1 MMFLPL
7 GCFLPRTAFLLLLLL
22 FFFSSFGPT
31 QTEVARSISD
41 CADFL
46 LNQSPPQIPN
56 ILKDGKILDQNR
68 YKPICQTYRNTRTF
82 LTLYD
87 TKERIPVF
95 SAIRVGQDQK
105 AGKRPKKWMIEP
117 QLEDESAGENMKRDK
132 NTKRNKNMEIDK
144 EEVPY
149 KSQASN
155 LDYESS
161 TPYNR
166 GHLYPSSYA
175 SNKTIKTSTFTLT
188 NIVPQVKSFNGV
200 SWGKMETCVKCFM
213 EKFCKNS
220 NGVTEGYVVT
230 GAQPGTEKL
239 KNRVNIPSRM
249 WSAFCCYSDDQK
261 AWLASAHWG
270 ENVADKS
277 QDEYLQTKSLNDLYK
292 DLKDLYK
299 DLKVP
304 TFNIFPGTK
313 CPPDMDVS
321 KLYPEL
327 NKSCK
332 CPPPG
337 LASSRKTKK
346 WPTCAT
352 RLHPGHPLCAIY
364 PRCPTL
370 HRTHPCCPGLSTKR
384 C

>member
-7 GCFLPRTAFLLLLLL
+7 GCFLPRTAFLLLLL

-68 YKPICQTYRNTRTF
+68 YKPICQTYRNIRTF

-117 QLEDESAGENMKRDK
+117 QLEDESADKNMKRD
-132 NTKRNKNMEIDK
+132 NKK
-144 EEVPY
+144 QGAY
-149 KSQASN
+149 KHQASN
-155 LDYESS
+155 FDYKNSGI
-161 TPYNR
+161 YDR
-166 GHLYPSSYA
+166 GHVCPSSYGSTPTA
-175 SNKTIKTSTFTLT
+175 KNSTFTLT
-188 NIVPQVKSFNGV
+188 NIVPQVKSFNGG
-200 SWGKMETCVKCFM
+200 SWAKMEKCVKCFM
-213 EKFCKNS
+213 KTFCKNS
-220 NGVTEGYVVT
+220 NGVTEGFVVT
-230 GAQPGTEKL
+230 GAQPGTGKL

-270 ENVADKS
+270 ENVPDEPKDK
-277 QDEYLQTKSLNDLYK
+277 YLQTKSLNDLYK
-292 DLKDLYK
+292 DLGT
-299 DLKVP
+299 P
-304 TFNIFPGTK
+304 TFSVFPGTK
-313 CPPDMDVS
+313 CPLGTTVS
-321 KLYPEL
+321 KFYPKL
-327 NKSCK
+327 DKSCK
-332 CPPPG
+332 CPPPV
-337 LASSRKTKK
+337 SNRSRPSGWSKNNFYLFFYYFIFISF
-346 WPTCAT
+346 C
-352 RLHPGHPLCAIY
+352 Y
-364 PRCPTL
+364 M
-370 HRTHPCCPGLSTKR
+370 
-384 C
+384 